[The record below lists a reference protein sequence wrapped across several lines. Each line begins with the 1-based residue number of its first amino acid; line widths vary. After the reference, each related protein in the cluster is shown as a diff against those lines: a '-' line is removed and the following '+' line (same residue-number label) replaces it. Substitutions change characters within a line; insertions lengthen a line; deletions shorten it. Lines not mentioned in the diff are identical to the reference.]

1 MKNFIDLSGEWS
13 LKSPE
18 WENGRTIPAT
28 LPGDNYSALLEAG
41 AIPDPYFGSNE
52 TIVQE
57 FRKYEWEFEREF
69 EVPSSLLEYDSVY
82 LNVEQ
87 LDTFGTIFINGH
99 RVLTGNNMFR
109 RYRPEVKAAL
119 KAGRNVIRIH
129 FKSAELEAKKEALRQ
144 KREIPMNSC
153 SKVPHLN
160 LIRKVHCHG
169 GWDWGITLMVTGV
182 YAPLTLTGV
191 NLARIDFVHAVQK
204 HEKNRVAVTAVAEL
218 SALRSGRKTVTFTFN
233 GETKTVT
240 ATLKKGENRVKAL
253 FIVENP
259 KLWWPNGLGEAVLYP
274 LTVSTDDES
283 VEQPE
288 SVNFC

>member
-129 FKSAELEAKKEALRQ
+129 FKSAELEAKKR
-144 KREIPMNSC
+144 R
-153 SKVPHLN
+153 
-160 LIRKVHCHG
+160 
-169 GWDWGITLMVTGV
+169 
-182 YAPLTLTGV
+182 
-191 NLARIDFVHAVQK
+191 
-204 HEKNRVAVTAVAEL
+204 
-218 SALRSGRKTVTFTFN
+218 SARSGKSR
-233 GETKTVT
+233 
-240 ATLKKGENRVKAL
+240 
-253 FIVENP
+253 
-259 KLWWPNGLGEAVLYP
+259 
-274 LTVSTDDES
+274 
-283 VEQPE
+283 
-288 SVNFC
+288 